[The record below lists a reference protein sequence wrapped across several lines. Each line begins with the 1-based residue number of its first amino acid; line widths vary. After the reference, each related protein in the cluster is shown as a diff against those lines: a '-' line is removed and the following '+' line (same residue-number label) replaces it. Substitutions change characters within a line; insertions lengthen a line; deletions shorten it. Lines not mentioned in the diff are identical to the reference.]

1 MFQSLTKYTLTWQYN
16 NAKKPLCL
24 LPTAMEANISLVF
37 VFRLIVG
44 IMEKVES
51 DFFNRTPPV
60 IASEKTTVLTIILG
74 YDHAR

>member
-1 MFQSLTKYTLTWQYN
+1 MFQSLAKYTLTWQYK

-24 LPTAMEANISLVF
+24 LPTAMEANISSVF

-51 DFFNRTPPV
+51 AFFTEHLRWLLL
-60 IASEKTTVLTIILG
+60 K
-74 YDHAR
+74 RQQC